1 MTSYCLKV
9 LLRMRNIV
17 YKSRDSSSH
26 ALCSFL
32 GFPAAFPSGFCSSPS
47 VSDSFEARFQS
58 TRSTTDDAT
67 QSRDSEMATG
77 GGDQVWTWKKP
88 LPPSK
93 ATLRKVFENT
103 SDLSR
108 LCNRLSIPR
117 DKRDVDSAVEY
128 YVQSTDP
135 MKMRKMIFR
144 LDMIGDT
151 VLADSLMEYAE
162 PPADPSLN
170 PHLLIPVFTAISGDW
185 GEIDDYTTVPEARAA
200 LFREKFSDRDQVTA
214 EAGKYYALYHRDPSW
229 KTLSL
234 WLCRAGETKAVGIAK
249 PHVQTVTDPSLTPAN
264 ILQVTR
270 HVPLW
275 RSEDSYDYLDMPES
289 QHDEIVGK
297 FDDDEEAKREL
308 ITTWLAGH
316 PCPTWEHVR
325 DLLKYGVGGEEG
337 ERAAREVEETY
348 LKMTPE
354 KAKQILDAALQ
365 DGSFPLGFLKSM
377 AVGVARSG
385 KTLSKN
391 HVFKIMCD
399 PNFSV
404 STGVCEA
411 PILAFRQLT
420 LELIKA
426 LPSAEGFE
434 LLKYEDIN
442 QFLADVV
449 RKGLLKGRVAKVVK
463 EMVQAASEGSS
474 SSDRS
479 EGVAASSVG
488 TGSGDS
494 AASTAVVS
502 AVCAASKARTE
513 AEAKSKVFLKAE
525 EYDSDDDEEEP
536 LFKLQMILFRDSG
549 GQPQFHEVV
558 AAFSHNVSLVLVF
571 IKLNE
576 RLDALCTN
584 AFTDEEG
591 KWFTEQCP
599 SLLTNEQMVVQFVH
613 TMMCKPVAGSEGM
626 HTRFMVIGTHRD
638 LMHECDET
646 LEQKNE
652 RLASLFLPALEEN
665 LVMNGDDIVFAVNAK
680 NPDENDD
687 KCFDLIREKV
697 ADLSG
702 ALDVDT
708 PIAFLVLLNDVNKY
722 AEEQRKKVV
731 SMEEFQA
738 IAGRLKMERQSL
750 EAALVFFNKMSV
762 WMYVPSVLP
771 GAVFV
776 DPQMPLDSINRIVQY
791 SFRVGGGA
799 IAGLAASECR
809 LWKEGVVSSEMLKGE
824 EFRGCFVRGLFEAGD
839 ALKLFEKLYIVAPLN
854 EREFVMPAMLQTVA
868 EKDMERYVPAPSEH
882 VSPLFLHFHMSRIA
896 KGVFC
901 STHTCMRSK
910 YGWTTAYTIERKKKV
925 PACLFRNAVRLQHP
939 TKAVEITLLHP
950 LKHFEVHLDASQAD
964 LPIICPEIRDML
976 MDAVDSA
983 ASAFRFKNSRASVAF
998 QCPCSPDDVHTAT
1011 PNEAHSNLICTLT
1024 GKNIRGGLT
1033 PAQRVWLG
1041 SQTAPGETSDCVCVS
1056 CVHSVV

>member
-1 MTSYCLKV
+1 MHERGTL
-9 LLRMRNIV
+9 
-17 YKSRDSSSH
+17 
-26 ALCSFL
+26 
-32 GFPAAFPSGFCSSPS
+32 FCP
-47 VSDSFEARFQS
+47 
-58 TRSTTDDAT
+58 
-67 QSRDSEMATG
+67 
-77 GGDQVWTWKKP
+77 
-88 LPPSK
+88 
-93 ATLRKVFENT
+93 
-103 SDLSR
+103 
-108 LCNRLSIPR
+108 LSILYNNDEVLVKIAIVP
-117 DKRDVDSAVEY
+117 AV
-128 YVQSTDP
+128 
-135 MKMRKMIFR
+135 
-144 LDMIGDT
+144 
-151 VLADSLMEYAE
+151 
-162 PPADPSLN
+162 
-170 PHLLIPVFTAISGDW
+170 
-185 GEIDDYTTVPEARAA
+185 
-200 LFREKFSDRDQVTA
+200 
-214 EAGKYYALYHRDPSW
+214 
-229 KTLSL
+229 
-234 WLCRAGETKAVGIAK
+234 
-249 PHVQTVTDPSLTPAN
+249 
-264 ILQVTR
+264 
-270 HVPLW
+270 
-275 RSEDSYDYLDMPES
+275 
-289 QHDEIVGK
+289 
-297 FDDDEEAKREL
+297 
-308 ITTWLAGH
+308 
-316 PCPTWEHVR
+316 
-325 DLLKYGVGGEEG
+325 
-337 ERAAREVEETY
+337 
-348 LKMTPE
+348 TPE
-354 KAKQILDAALQ
+354 KAKQILDAALR

-391 HVFKIMCD
+391 HVFKMMCD

-442 QFLADVV
+442 QFLAYVV

-463 EMVQAASEGSS
+463 EMLQAASEGSS

-502 AVCAASKARTE
+502 AVCAASKALV
-513 AEAKSKVFLKAE
+513 EAKARNPFAIHH
-525 EYDSDDDEEEP
+525 DEEKP

-571 IKLNE
+571 FKLNE

-584 AFTDEEG
+584 AFTDKEV

-626 HTRFMVIGTHRD
+626 HTKFMVIGTHRD
-638 LMHECDET
+638 LMHECNET
-646 LEQKNE
+646 LEEKNE

-665 LVMNGDDIVFAVNAK
+665 LVMNGDDIIFAVNAK
-680 NPDENDD
+680 KPDKNDD

-722 AEEQRKKVV
+722 AKEKGKKVV

-750 EAALVFFNKMSV
+750 EAALVFFNQMSV

-791 SFRVGGGA
+791 SFRVGEGA
-799 IAGLAASECR
+799 IPGLAASECR

-824 EFRGCFVRGLFEAGD
+824 EFRGCFVKGLFEAYD

-910 YGWTTAYTIERKKKV
+910 YGWTTAYTMVKSKKV

-939 TKAVEITLLHP
+939 TKAVEITLLHA
-950 LKHFEVHLDASQAD
+950 LKHFEFHLDASQAD

-983 ASAFRFKNSRASVAF
+983 ASAFRFKNSRASLAF
-998 QCPCSPDDVHTAT
+998 QCPCSPDYVHSAT

-1033 PAQRVWLG
+1033 SAQRVWLG
-1041 SQTAPGETSDCVCVS
+1041 PRTAPGENSGVCLFRVET
-1056 CVHSVV
+1056 HQ